1 MLWLIAI
8 QNQPYRINVEFKT
21 RKTKCII
28 KHSKELKHST
38 RNKMRENQQE
48 FQINQPKYSAVSK
61 RNRKSNVIVNIHA
74 QVQ

>member
-1 MLWLIAI
+1 M
-8 QNQPYRINVEFKT
+8 
-21 RKTKCII
+21 